1 MTDATIRENLEPG
14 QAAPDDTV
22 SRPGASGPAALP
34 ARAVRSGTAA
44 GSPASRPAPQR
55 PDPRPMR
62 FAVAAGGLAT
72 LSALLATI
80 STSALPSS
88 ATAVTVPADPVANV
102 AAVQNVTRVVKLPP
116 GVPAPVNAGPNVLVT
131 QLPAPVATPRTVV
144 VTTTQSGKV
153 VKP

>member
-1 MTDATIRENLEPG
+1 MTEMETNE
-14 QAAPDDTV
+14 APAP
-22 SRPGASGPAALP
+22 RPVTTPP
-34 ARAVRSGTAA
+34 ARAARSGTAPGALA
-44 GSPASRPAPQR
+44 GRPAPQR

-88 ATAVTVPADPVANV
+88 ATVVTVPSVPVANV
-102 AAVQNVTRVVKLPP
+102 AAVQNVTRVIKLPP
-116 GVPAPVNAGPNVLVT
+116 GVPAPTNAGPNVLVT
-131 QLPAPVATPRTVV
+131 QLAAPVATPRTVV

>member
-1 MTDATIRENLEPG
+1 MTDVTIRENRAPRPAPSVEGASSP
-14 QAAPDDTV
+14 AAP
-22 SRPGASGPAALP
+22 GPAALP
-34 ARAVRSGTAA
+34 ARAVRFGTAA
-44 GSPASRPAPQR
+44 GSPAGRPAPQR

-88 ATAVTVPADPVANV
+88 ATEVTVPAAQVANV